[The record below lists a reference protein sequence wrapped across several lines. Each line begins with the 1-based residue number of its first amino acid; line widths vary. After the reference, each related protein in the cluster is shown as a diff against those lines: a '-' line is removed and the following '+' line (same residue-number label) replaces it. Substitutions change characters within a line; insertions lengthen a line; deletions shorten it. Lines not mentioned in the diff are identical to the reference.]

1 MPVTYANKT
10 GNSSLAWVESVA
22 SKMKVQVGPGF
33 EKIRVKVTGN
43 KKNNN
48 VVLII
53 VQTLS

>member
-22 SKMKVQVGPGF
+22 RKMKVQVGPGF

-43 KKNNN
+43 KK
-48 VVLII
+48 I
-53 VQTLS
+53 TM